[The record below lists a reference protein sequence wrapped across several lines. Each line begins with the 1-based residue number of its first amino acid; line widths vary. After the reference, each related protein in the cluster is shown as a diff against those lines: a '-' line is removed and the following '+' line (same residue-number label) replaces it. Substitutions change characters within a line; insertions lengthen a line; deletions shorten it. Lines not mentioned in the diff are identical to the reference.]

1 VLVWAGIYKY
11 EGPYRAYIDVKNIA
25 ELKKTILSSTNVIV
39 GASVT
44 LTSLIELLTKAAE
57 EMDAFKYA
65 GDMATHLMR
74 AGSTPIR
81 NASLKKVI
89 KVD

>member
-1 VLVWAGIYKY
+1 M
-11 EGPYRAYIDVKNIA
+11 
-25 ELKKTILSSTNVIV
+25 IV

-44 LTSLIELLTKAAE
+44 LTLELLNKAAE

-81 NASLKKVI
+81 NASYI
-89 KVD
+89 YIG